1 MTPVALPGA
10 PFQLSESAGEV
21 AEPKLEHIEVEARRV
36 EHVRITRTVRAV
48 TKQAWSKQ
56 GQPRMQLA
64 STTWFA
70 RTHPDT
76 LPAHARPQ
84 NPQMSYLH
92 PTELGKWADITLA
105 MNMLASEDAVR
116 GCHVRRGGTSKD
128 TLPCFGIF
136 IADRVFMHGIRSWP

>member
-1 MTPVALPGA
+1 
-10 PFQLSESAGEV
+10 
-21 AEPKLEHIEVEARRV
+21 
-36 EHVRITRTVRAV
+36 
-48 TKQAWSKQ
+48 
-56 GQPRMQLA
+56 MQLA

-84 NPQMSYLH
+84 NPQMSYLR

-136 IADRVFMHGIRSWP
+136 IADRVFMHGIRSWPWRSFNDSWQSLQRDRTSDLPHDCVQAGRGLENNRPSVGRKE